1 MWPYIIRVKPKGI
14 LIICT
19 IFGVIFIFWYYLLI
33 GSRDHLFNNSLSNLA
48 TIDLKKLL
56 IGLILFVF
64 FPFNSYPIMYCF
76 HK

>member
-1 MWPYIIRVKPKGI
+1 MWPYIIRLNPRGI

-19 IFGVIFIFWYYLLI
+19 IFGAIFIFWYYLLL
-33 GSRDHLFNNSLSNLA
+33 GSRDHLLSNSLSNLA

-64 FPFNSYPIMYCF
+64 FPFNSY
-76 HK
+76 